1 MTPTVYFHIGLPK
14 TGSTAIQ
21 EYFKIYSTVFLQY
34 GIAGLGYDGRG
45 SHTGLAQYL
54 LGLDDESLGK
64 KNSNHIIDNQ
74 FDALAIKNYLYDT
87 AIDVPS
93 FPSFEN
99 CSKIF
104 ISSEDFYS
112 LGSLGIQCVADF
124 AVQNQAILSI
134 MAVVRSPQQWIF
146 SMWKQYIKSHWIDWY
161 DFLELACTEKI
172 GFLTKTFYPWK
183 GHPDT
188 SITLLGYDSKKLIS
202 NFFLK
207 LGVPNSA
214 LINSD
219 SFSNINKSLNSV
231 DTVYQALLTKNVL
244 ECISLMKRNNFHK
257 PSIGYIRRLLLDFSD
272 NSNATY
278 EITSMYRD
286 KIMQGNKVFG
296 VDTSVLLSTYT
307 QLWTEDAMR
316 LLDTTQDMI
325 DEESRVQLKSV
336 IDQALKINVNG
347 QINHVEQDG
356 LFPNRD
362 FVDHLPI
369 NAQFIGLGRCI
380 ATTILLGSRF
390 YEAARSD

>member
-21 EYFKIYSTVFLQY
+21 EYFKLYSTVFLQH
-34 GIAGLGYDGRG
+34 GIAGLAYNGQG

-54 LGLDDESLGK
+54 LRLDDESLGK
-64 KNSNHIIDNQ
+64 QSSNHIIDNQ
-74 FDALAIKNYLYDT
+74 FDALAIKTYVYDT
-87 AIDVPS
+87 AIDVS
-93 FPSFEN
+93 LFPSFEN

-112 LGSLGIQCVADF
+112 LGSLGVQCVSDY
-124 AVQNQAILSI
+124 AVQNQANLSI
-134 MAVVRSPQQWIF
+134 MAVVRSPQQWIY
-146 SMWKQYIKSHWIDWY
+146 SMWKQHIKSNWIDWY

-172 GFLTKTFYPWK
+172 GFLTKIFNPWR
-183 GHPDT
+183 GHSNT
-188 SITLLGYDSKKLIS
+188 SITLLQYDSKKLIS

-207 LGVPNSA
+207 LGVPNSV

-231 DTVYQALLTKNVL
+231 DAVYQALLTKNVL

-286 KIMQGNKVFG
+286 KIIQGHKVFG
-296 VDTSVLLSTYT
+296 VDTSELLSAYT
-307 QLWTEDAMR
+307 QLWTEDALH
-316 LLDTTQDMI
+316 LLNTTQDMI
-325 DEESRVQLKSV
+325 DEESRAQLKGV
-336 IDQALKINVNG
+336 IDRASKINEDG
-347 QINHVEQDG
+347 QINLVEQNG

-362 FVDHLPI
+362 FINHLPI

-390 YEAARSD
+390 YKA